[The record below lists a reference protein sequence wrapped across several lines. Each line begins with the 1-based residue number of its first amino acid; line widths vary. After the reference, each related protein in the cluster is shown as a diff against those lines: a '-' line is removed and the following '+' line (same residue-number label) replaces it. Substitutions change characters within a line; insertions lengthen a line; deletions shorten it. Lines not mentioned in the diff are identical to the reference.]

1 MRSRHIFMA
10 SSPARHSSLAHLR
23 TRALAHPRTLSRRLV
38 FAMAI
43 AATVPLLASQ
53 QTADPQGQVLDL
65 LRKPAEYTAVPA
77 TTFDRLGWELP
88 DAGARVKSLADA
100 APGGA
105 FDPRDLEKLPAEIG
119 YRAKWHVVRYR
130 FYDLDWDITGLLLSP
145 VKPAPGLPTV
155 AFINGG
161 SANWYEFFVDP
172 LNGPAVGQYLAQ
184 RVPVLLITI
193 PGNYKPGGWTV
204 PVPARKAS
212 YLLDRD
218 LSDAEATARNA
229 IMTFSVVCDGVARL
243 VEQAT
248 KGPVLIAGHSTG
260 GEIQFLLQR
269 RLAKQLNG
277 YSLGWGTGGP
287 ASIRRTWSD
296 EAAGTNN
303 RDNRTRQYPPL
314 TVLRPRT
321 VEEYSR
327 SYIGPLNPLGPGTPL
342 EIAKRWFERE
352 DRRRPQFKQVIQDL
366 EHQGATERRAD
377 AEREIREAIAASG
390 LRVNPQAVV
399 SDLLSTVEAPLTGY
413 RRMIWAVAAGDD
425 GHWDPDPKQAR
436 ELFVAR
442 AFQKANP
449 DAQLRVLVFDVP
461 MSHYGH
467 IERPRQLAGGLL
479 AAVEWLY
486 VIGR

>member
-1 MRSRHIFMA
+1 MRSQDIG
-10 SSPARHSSLAHLR
+10 STISPSL
-23 TRALAHPRTLSRRLV
+23 TRSCRRPAAAAIVLA
-38 FAMAI
+38 I
-43 AATVPLLASQ
+43 VPLLAVVTAFQ
-53 QTADPQGQVLDL
+53 PVADPHKAVLEML
-65 LRKPAEYTAVPA
+65 EKPAEYTVVSPA
-77 TTFDRLGWELP
+77 TFDRLGWELP
-88 DAGARVKSLADA
+88 DGGKGVKAIADA
-100 APGGA
+100 APGSA
-105 FDPRDLEKLPAEIG
+105 FDPRDLEKLPADVG
-119 YRAKWHVVRYR
+119 YRAKWHVVRYK

-145 VKPAPGLPTV
+145 NKPTSGLATV

-172 LNGPAVGQYLAQ
+172 LNGPAVGQHLAQ

-193 PGNYKPGGWTV
+193 PGNYKPGGWTE
-204 PVPARKAS
+204 PIAARKAA
-212 YLLDRD
+212 YLIDRD
-218 LSDAEATARNA
+218 LSGEEAAARNA
-229 IMTFSVVCDGVARL
+229 IMTFSVVTEGVARL
-243 VEQAT
+243 IEQAT
-248 KGPVLIAGHSTG
+248 KGPVLVAGHSTG

-296 EAAGTNN
+296 EAAGANN

-314 TVLRPRT
+314 TALRART

-327 SYIGPLNPLGPGTPL
+327 SYIGPLNPLGPGSPI
-342 EIAKRWFERE
+342 EIARRWFERE
-352 DRRRPQFKQVIQDL
+352 DRRRPQFKQVLQDL
-366 EHQGATERRAD
+366 EHQGTTERRDD
-377 AEREIREAIAASG
+377 AAREIRESIAKAK
-390 LRVNPQAVV
+390 LQVNPDEVIA
-399 SDLLSTVEAPLTGY
+399 DLFSTARAPLTGY
-413 RRMIWAVAAGDD
+413 RRMIWTTAAGDD

-442 AFQKANP
+442 AFQKSNP

-486 VIGR
+486 VNSQFHGYSVRD